1 MHQQLCTFAA
11 VVLSFDK
18 LDVYHV
24 CSSCFCQEELLR
36 RAFQND
42 MKIEK
47 CLAIITA
54 LTITF
59 WVVETIYTNAS
70 RNLCIILNIYVVLT
84 FQQPEVSRCYFVV
97 QD

>member
-1 MHQQLCTFAA
+1 
-11 VVLSFDK
+11 
-18 LDVYHV
+18 
-24 CSSCFCQEELLR
+24 
-36 RAFQND
+36 